1 MPGPAPRIDEDAV
14 AHVAAPSALVYRLVT
29 DLGAWGS
36 WWPRVRVRPA
46 DLPDTHEVRVGRGPR
61 AVRVRVE
68 AHGWRH
74 DVGVRLRLSG
84 DLEGEAEWWLDPR
97 PHGVVVHLRTAV
109 RARSRR
115 AARTWRRA
123 ARRGLMAATDRAE
136 LAVRLAL
143 GRAP

>member
-1 MPGPAPRIDEDAV
+1 MPGPAPRLDEDAA
-14 AHVAAPSALVYRLVT
+14 AHAAAPSAVVYRLLT
-29 DLGAWGS
+29 DIDAWGT
-36 WWPRVRVRPA
+36 WWPDLRVMPA
-46 DLPDTHEVRVGRGPR
+46 GEPDAHDLRVGRGSR

-84 DLEGEAEWWLDPR
+84 DLEGEAEWWLDPL
-97 PHGVVVHLRTAV
+97 PHGVVVHLRTAA

-123 ARRGLMAATDRAE
+123 ARQGLTASTDRAE

-143 GRAP
+143 GRTP